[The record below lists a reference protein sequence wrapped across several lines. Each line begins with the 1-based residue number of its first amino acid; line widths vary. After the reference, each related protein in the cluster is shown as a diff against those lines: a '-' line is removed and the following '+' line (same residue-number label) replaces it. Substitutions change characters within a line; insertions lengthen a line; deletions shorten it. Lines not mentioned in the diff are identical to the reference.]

1 MSFLITKFYKI
12 ICFQKKFKNDENNNI
27 IHRDKGLKNKNIIMQ
42 MLEKENNEL
51 FVYLMKAKLFYYEQ
65 ILEEIKK
72 HLSLDEND
80 EEKLNAFKDNVKSLI
95 KEIEREMKNARKK
108 DFKQVDYI
116 TIEELED

>member
-42 MLEKENNEL
+42 MLEKEKNEL

>member
-1 MSFLITKFYKI
+1 
-12 ICFQKKFKNDENNNI
+12 
-27 IHRDKGLKNKNIIMQ
+27 MQ
-42 MLEKENNEL
+42 MHEKEKNEL